1 MTAHE
6 GSDGTGGNADAS
18 RMGGPGWL
26 RFTAWGA
33 AALAAAVLSLYALY
47 VVYVDYVRYAVP
59 WLGVWVHSQIEV
71 DVPLNTQGQV
81 VYFYA
86 PYAMALAGTTAVMV
100 AVLRLAWLH
109 AVLPF
114 MRRALQG
121 MRRNAYHGGL
131 HPRRGGAARRGAAAG
146 VRPKARKADR
156 GGRAVLAGFVPGVGM
171 ADRDG
176 SPLPGPDD
184 PLIGLMER
192 EARR

>member
-6 GSDGTGGNADAS
+6 GSDGTGRDADAS

-114 MRRALQG
+114 MRRALEG

-131 HPRRGGAARRGAAAG
+131 RPRP
-146 VRPKARKADR
+146 PKARKARR
-156 GGRAVLAGFVPGVGM
+156 GGAVLARFVPGVGM

-184 PLIGLMER
+184 PLIARMER

>member
-1 MTAHE
+1 MTGHD
-6 GSDGTGGNADAS
+6 GSDGTGHDADAS

-100 AVLRLAWLH
+100 MVLRLAWRR

-114 MRRALQG
+114 MRRALEG

-131 HPRRGGAARRGAAAG
+131 RLRRGGA
-146 VRPKARKADR
+146 VRTRKARE
-156 GGRAVLAGFVPGVGM
+156 GGAVLARFVPGVGM
-171 ADRDG
+171 ADQDG

-184 PLIGLMER
+184 PLIGHMER